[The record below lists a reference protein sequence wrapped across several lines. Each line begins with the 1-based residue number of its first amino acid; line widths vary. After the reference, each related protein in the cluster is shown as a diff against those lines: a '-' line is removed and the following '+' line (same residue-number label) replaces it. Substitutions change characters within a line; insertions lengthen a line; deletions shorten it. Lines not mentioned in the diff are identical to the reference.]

1 MERGV
6 HAASTHANQY
16 AQKFSNAI
24 ANPHAEAG

>member
-6 HAASTHANQY
+6 HAASTQANQR